1 MTKMRVPDSFEE
13 AALETVRLLTASEA
27 AKVAGLSPQ
36 TLRDYSDADRPGRPT
51 LHTALALDSVAYERT
66 GRAPFFESYTR
77 QLAAKTRGNERPV
90 GDVMSEA
97 LDLPGAVG
105 RLLDLIRRSSA
116 VDRGSGSKIS
126 AADGSAIMKAIKVQ
140 RRELD
145 DVEAAVA
152 AATEDGRPAE
162 RETSNGS
169 TNGTPTS
176 SAGGAPGGTAG
187 GTPNAS
193 RPSGTHTQ
201 G

>member
-13 AALETVRLLTASEA
+13 AALETVRLLSAQEA

-51 LHTALALDSVAYERT
+51 LQTALALDTSCYEAT

-77 QLAAKTRGNERPV
+77 QLAARTRRNTRPV
-90 GDVMSEA
+90 GDVLVEA

-105 RLLDLIRRSSA
+105 RLLDLIRRSRA
-116 VDRGSGSKIS
+116 VESPRGRSIS
-126 AADGSAIMKAIKVQ
+126 ASESGAIMKAIKLQ

-152 AATEDGRPAE
+152 AATEEGGNGIEAPRP
-162 RETSNGS
+162 
-169 TNGTPTS
+169 TPEV
-176 SAGGAPGGTAG
+176 
-187 GTPNAS
+187 
-193 RPSGTHTQ
+193 THEQ
-201 G
+201 

>member
-66 GRAPFFESYTR
+66 GRAPFFESYSR
-77 QLAAKTRGNERPV
+77 QLATRTRGNERPV
-90 GDVMSEA
+90 GDVLVEA

-105 RLLDLIRRSSA
+105 RLLDLIRRSRA
-116 VDRGSGSKIS
+116 GDQNGKKIS
-126 AADGSAIMKAIKVQ
+126 ATEGSAIMKAIKVQ

-152 AATEDGRPAE
+152 AATEEPSR
-162 RETSNGS
+162 NGS
-169 TNGTPTS
+169 DNPPVSANGTNS
-176 SAGGAPGGTAG
+176 
-187 GTPNAS
+187 
-193 RPSGTHTQ
+193 HTV